1 MHQIMPVKKSFN
13 RQNRLRQLRA
23 FCNAAQTGSISK
35 AADRLNL
42 SQPSIS
48 LQIQSLE
55 KELNTL
61 LFERK
66 GPKILL
72 TPAGRL
78 LLEMAQPLVEGMD
91 KLPDLFSAK
100 MGEVKSGTLDIAS
113 GESTLL
119 YLLPKFV
126 KLYSDKFPQ
135 INVRLHNVTG
145 RDGMSKIREDDV
157 DFAVGSMID
166 NLEDLVYKPIFN
178 FEPTLITPRGH
189 PLALLKNP
197 TPQDISPY
205 GLILPPRH
213 LSTWGI
219 VDLVF
224 QQHNIPYKVILEAGG
239 WEVIKRYVEI
249 GMGISIVTSICL
261 REKEDNLET
270 ITLNDYFPKRSYGV
284 VIRRGKFLSPQ
295 AKQFLEIMNPGFF
308 NETDTKLDTNHG
320 IPASNIEN
328 SLILP

>member
-1 MHQIMPVKKSFN
+1 MGGMLILDRSFDKAIIAIFTINNINSTSTHIMAGKQSSD

-35 AADRLNL
+35 AAERLEL

-48 LQIQSLE
+48 LQIQALE

-72 TPAGRL
+72 TPAGKL
-78 LLEMAQPLVEGMD
+78 LLEMGQPLVEGMD
-91 KLPDLFSAK
+91 KLPDLFASR

-126 KLYSDKFPQ
+126 KLYNDRFPQ

-145 RDGMSKIREDDV
+145 RDGMSKIREDTV

-166 NLEDLVYKPIFN
+166 NLEDLVYRPIFYY
-178 FEPTLITPRGH
+178 EPTLITPRDH
-189 PLALLKNP
+189 PLAKLEKP
-197 TPQDISPY
+197 TLRDISPY

-224 QQHNIPYKVILEAGG
+224 STAQHPL
-239 WEVIKRYVEI
+239 
-249 GMGISIVTSICL
+249 
-261 REKEDNLET
+261 
-270 ITLNDYFPKRSYGV
+270 
-284 VIRRGKFLSPQ
+284 
-295 AKQFLEIMNPGFF
+295 
-308 NETDTKLDTNHG
+308 
-320 IPASNIEN
+320 
-328 SLILP
+328 